1 VSRRLLLDDGRNQRE
16 LVIRDKMTIGRDP
29 ACDISDADPR
39 LSRRHAEFLMT
50 PRGLMVRD
58 LDSRNGVRVNGRM
71 VQEALLSAGDLVE
84 LAHLSVRFVEDTP
97 SEPAGQAFPSGIH
110 SGIVPRPVESV
121 QVKDG
126 FEDDRTRVVQAP
138 PISVTPSG
146 PVDGP
151 PTATMKR
158 AALSRDAGEVTIRTS
173 QSLPPL
179 RPPRPGFGV
188 RDLVSTNWG
197 ARVLAQG
204 ALLAMVVFLITVV
217 PMLKWFTAVTGPVP
231 KSLLI
236 RMLAAPL
243 MAALAAGLMVAS
255 LIARTTARGLGRD
268 DESQA

>member
-1 VSRRLLLDDGRNQRE
+1 
-16 LVIRDKMTIGRDP
+16 
-29 ACDISDADPR
+29 
-39 LSRRHAEFLMT
+39 MT

-58 LDSRNGVRVNGRM
+58 LESRNGVRVNGRM
-71 VQEALLSAGDLVE
+71 VQEALLTAGDLVE

-121 QVKDG
+121 QVKEG

-151 PTATMKR
+151 PTATMLR
-158 AALSRDAGEVTIRTS
+158 AALSRDAGEVTIRAS
-173 QSLPPL
+173 QGLPPL
-179 RPPRPGFGV
+179 HPPRPGFGV
-188 RDLVSTNWG
+188 RDLLSTGWG

-204 ALLAMVVFLITVV
+204 ALLAVVVFLISVV
-217 PMLKWFTAVTGPVP
+217 PMLNWFTSVTGPVP
-231 KSLLI
+231 NSLLA

-243 MAALAAGLMVAS
+243 LAALAAGLMVAS

-268 DESQA
+268 DESKA

>member
-1 VSRRLLLDDGRNQRE
+1 MSRRLLLDDGRNQRE

-29 ACDISDADPR
+29 ACDVSDADPR
-39 LSRRHAEFLMT
+39 LSRHHAEFLMT

-58 LDSRNGVRVNGRM
+58 LESRNGVRVNGRM
-71 VQEALLSAGDLVE
+71 VQEALLTAGDLVE

-126 FEDDRTRVVQAP
+126 FEDDRTRVVPGP
-138 PISVTPSG
+138 PLSITPSG

-151 PTATMKR
+151 TTATMMR
-158 AALSRDAGEVTIRTS
+158 AALSRDVGEVTIRAS
-173 QSLPPL
+173 QGLPPL
-179 RPPRPGFGV
+179 HAPRPGFGV
-188 RDLVSTNWG
+188 RDLMSTGWG
-197 ARVLAQG
+197 VRVLVQG
-204 ALLAMVVFLITVV
+204 ALLAVVVFLITVV
-217 PMLKWFTAVTGPVP
+217 PMLNWFTGVTGPVP
-231 KSLLI
+231 NGLLV

-243 MAALAAGLMVAS
+243 LAALAAGLMVAS

-268 DESQA
+268 DESKA

>member
-1 VSRRLLLDDGRNQRE
+1 
-16 LVIRDKMTIGRDP
+16 M
-29 ACDISDADPR
+29 
-39 LSRRHAEFLMT
+39 M
-50 PRGLMVRD
+50 
-58 LDSRNGVRVNGRM
+58 
-71 VQEALLSAGDLVE
+71 
-84 LAHLSVRFVEDTP
+84 
-97 SEPAGQAFPSGIH
+97 
-110 SGIVPRPVESV
+110 
-121 QVKDG
+121 
-126 FEDDRTRVVQAP
+126 
-138 PISVTPSG
+138 
-146 PVDGP
+146 
-151 PTATMKR
+151 R

>member
-1 VSRRLLLDDGRNQRE
+1 MSRRLLLDDGRNQRE

-71 VQEALLSAGDLVE
+71 VQEALLTAGDLVE

-97 SEPAGQAFPSGIH
+97 TEPAGQAFPSGIH

-126 FEDDRTRVVQAP
+126 FEDDRTRVVAP
-138 PISVTPSG
+138 SSSITPSG
-146 PVDGP
+146 PVDGQ
-151 PTATMKR
+151 PTATMMR

-173 QSLPPL
+173 QALPAL
-179 RPPRPGFGV
+179 RRPRPGFGV
-188 RDLVSTNWG
+188 RDLVSTGWG

-217 PMLKWFTAVTGPVP
+217 PMLNWFTGVTGPVP
-231 KSLLI
+231 NGLLV

-243 MAALAAGLMVAS
+243 LAALAAGLMVAS

>member
-1 VSRRLLLDDGRNQRE
+1 MSRRLLLDDGRNQRE

-71 VQEALLSAGDLVE
+71 VQEALLTAGDLVE

-97 SEPAGQAFPSGIH
+97 TEPAGQAFPSGIH

-121 QVKDG
+121 QVKEG
-126 FEDDRTRVVQAP
+126 FEDDRTRVVPAP
-138 PISVTPSG
+138 PLSITPSG

-151 PTATMKR
+151 PTATMMR
-158 AALSRDAGEVTIRTS
+158 AALSRDAGEVTIRAS

-188 RDLVSTNWG
+188 RDLAEHGLGRARAGAGRAARRGGVSHHRRADAELVHGCHRPG
-197 ARVLAQG
+197 AE
-204 ALLAMVVFLITVV
+204 
-217 PMLKWFTAVTGPVP
+217 
-231 KSLLI
+231 
-236 RMLAAPL
+236 
-243 MAALAAGLMVAS
+243 LAAGADAGRSAAGGAGGRADGGLAHRAHDR
-255 LIARTTARGLGRD
+255 ARAWTG
-268 DESQA
+268 